1 MNTRMHITDCMFL
14 PLIQQTKKLTLA
26 LSFALFL
33 LSSTAGAQG
42 WQIVNFP
49 TQDNLTGVFFP
60 TPDTGYVVTRSGTVA
75 RTTNSG
81 KSWGGVQIS
90 KYPLEDIYFS
100 DAKTAYVCGGNG
112 LLLKSED
119 AGRNWVDRSVPD
131 TSITLLSVRR
141 VTPLSLITAGL
152 THDSANNIVGVLMR
166 STDDGHTWTRLPVTG
181 IGFGELQVTPDKTVR
196 FLSWG
201 GLNSSNDFGANWTQI
216 KLPGGK
222 PGRTLDVRGNT
233 GIMAGNFGQ
242 VAISSDHG
250 ANWTQVGIPK
260 ENAHFTSALLL
271 NDKVGFIAGYE
282 SRLYN
287 TTDGGRTWSRQ
298 QLPITCDIL
307 AMVKSGN
314 RIWAVGAKGAMIW
327 KQIK

>member
-1 MNTRMHITDCMFL
+1 MFQ
-14 PLIQQTKKLTLA
+14 PLIHQTKKLAMVLSLTLA
-26 LSFALFL
+26 ILT
-33 LSSTAGAQG
+33 STATAQG
-42 WQIVNFP
+42 WQVINFP

-75 RTTNSG
+75 RTTDAG

-90 KYPLEDIYFS
+90 KTPLEDIYFS
-100 DAKTAYVCGGNG
+100 DTRTVYVCGGNG

-141 VTPLSLITAGL
+141 VTPLSLITTGL
-152 THDSANNIVGVLMR
+152 THDSAKNIIGVLMR
-166 STDDGHTWTRLPVTG
+166 STDDGHSWSRLPVTG

-201 GLNSSNDFGANWTQI
+201 WLNSSNDFGATWTQI
-216 KLPGGK
+216 KLPEGK

-250 ANWTQVGIPK
+250 ATWTQITLPE
-260 ENAHFTSALLL
+260 ENAHFTSALLV
-271 NDKVGFIAGYE
+271 NDKVGYVAGFE

-287 TTDGGRTWSRQ
+287 TSDGGRTWSRQ
-298 QLPITCDIL
+298 QLPIACEIL
-307 AMVKSGN
+307 AMTKSAN